1 MRDILAVLGLTAL
14 MCGNALAGE
23 IGILVG
29 SVFPPDIVLTAT
41 WLDGTNGVILSGAAA
56 SDRSGTSV
64 SGAGDVN
71 GDGYSDFLV
80 GASAADPGGRSVAGS
95 AFLIFGHSNGYSSEI
110 ILTNAFLNGTNGVIL
125 SGAAE
130 NISCGTSVSGAGD
143 VNGDGFADL
152 MVSATGAR
160 GSAGETYLVF
170 GRASGFPSE
179 ITMTNAWLDGT
190 NGIIL
195 AGAALYDQSGI
206 SVSGAGDVNGD
217 GYSDLL
223 IGAHGAD
230 PGGKSAA
237 GSAYL
242 VFGRASGFPSDITMT
257 NTWLDGTNGF
267 VLSGA
272 AGGDGCGVSVSGAG
286 DVNGDGY
293 SDFLVGASA
302 ADPGGRSAAGETYLV
317 FGRTNGFPP
326 EILLTDTWLD
336 GTNGV
341 ILSGAAADDQS
352 GYSVSGAGDVNGDG
366 IAELLVGAYM
376 ADPGGKSAAG
386 STHLVYGRTNGF
398 PAEIVLTNAWLDGT
412 NGIILAGAALSD
424 QSGYSVS
431 GAGDVNGDGK
441 ADLLVGANLANPGG
455 RADAGETCLVFGQ
468 GVTRSFG
475 IAPSS
480 GSVTGGYPV
489 TINGTNLCDGT
500 IGDVTNVTLCGVAAV
515 VTGVSG
521 STQVVV
527 SAGAAAAGRL
537 GNVVVYSAGLG
548 MSIKTNGFTYNGP
561 GIAVLGT
568 NGAQLASGESAGIQK
583 GTDFGSFTIG
593 GAPKTN
599 VFSVTNG
606 GNAVLAVS
614 GVTTNGPGARSF
626 RLQSS
631 LPDIAPGGVASIS
644 TVFSPV
650 VAGVQT
656 AALVF
661 ANNSGVPAYV
671 LNLKAT
677 VSKLTQAI
685 TFPAISAQNPTNKV
699 TLSATASSGLPV
711 SFSVASGP
719 GSIASGVLSFSNTG
733 IVRVVA
739 RQAGNAAYAAA
750 IPVTNTV
757 TVNKSAQAITFPAI
771 PAQNPTNRVTLSA
784 AASSGLPVS
793 FSVASGPGSTTAGV
807 LSFSN
812 TGLVRVVASQAGNA
826 AYAAAIPV
834 TNTVSVNKSAQ
845 TITFPAIPAQDED
858 DIVALSATASSGL
871 PVSFSVASGPGIITA
886 GALGFSNTGLVRVV
900 ASQAGNAAYAAAIPV
915 TNTVAVTGR
924 GAVMNDYDGD
934 GASDLAVYDSITGY
948 WYAYSLRS
956 GNAVIWARP
965 WGWPGAETVPGDYDG
980 DRTADLTVYDQAN
993 GYWYIWSVAK
1003 EIFILWA
1010 RPWGWPGA
1018 ETVSGDYDGDMISDL
1033 AVYDQPSGFWYI
1045 ITMGD
1050 KVLAWDRPWG
1060 WTGAITVPGDYD
1072 GDRLNDLCVYDSN
1085 TGYWYVNT
1093 LAGDVLA
1100 WETAWGWPG
1109 ATTVPG
1115 DYDGDGKDDMAVYD
1129 QPTGAWYVWSHV
1141 KQRALVWAE
1150 PWGWTGAVPVPG
1162 DYDGDKNAD
1171 LAVFDT
1177 ITGYWY
1183 IWSEIKG
1190 VALAWAQNWG
1200 WPGAYPPGGRY

>member
-1 MRDILAVLGLTAL
+1 M

-143 VNGDGFADL
+143 VNGDGFADI

-170 GRASGFPSE
+170 GRASGFPAE

-257 NTWLDGTNGF
+257 NTWLDGNNGVF
-267 VLSGA
+267 LPGAVADDRSGA
-272 AGGDGCGVSVSGAG
+272 SVSGAG
-286 DVNGDGY
+286 DVNGDGID
-293 SDFLVGASA
+293 DFLVGARGS
-302 ADPGGRSAAGETYLV
+302 DPGGRSGAGETYLV

-366 IAELLVGAYM
+366 
-376 ADPGGKSAAG
+376 
-386 STHLVYGRTNGF
+386 
-398 PAEIVLTNAWLDGT
+398 
-412 NGIILAGAALSD
+412 
-424 QSGYSVS
+424 
-431 GAGDVNGDGK
+431 K
-441 ADLLVGANLANPGG
+441 ADLLLGANLANPGG

-489 TINGTNLCDGT
+489 TINGTNLCIGT

-771 PAQNPTNRVTLSA
+771 PAQ
-784 AASSGLPVS
+784 
-793 FSVASGPGSTTAGV
+793 
-807 LSFSN
+807 
-812 TGLVRVVASQAGNA
+812 
-826 AYAAAIPV
+826 
-834 TNTVSVNKSAQ
+834 
-845 TITFPAIPAQDED
+845 DED

-886 GALGFSNTGLVRVV
+886 GALGFSNTGLVRGV